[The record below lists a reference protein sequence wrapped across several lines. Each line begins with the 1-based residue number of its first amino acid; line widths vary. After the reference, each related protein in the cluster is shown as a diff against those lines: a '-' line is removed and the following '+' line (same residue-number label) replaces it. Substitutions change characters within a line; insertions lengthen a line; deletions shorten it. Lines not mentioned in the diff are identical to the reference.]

1 MPFDL
6 DERYVQAAEQALGA
20 SFPTTYRLAM
30 MSSNGGTVATESDD
44 WELYPIADD
53 SDRKRLAR
61 TPMAS
66 SPRRSAQE
74 HGADFHQAQFRWA
87 ATAKVTRSSFSRVK
101 KGLVR
106 RSSSGDMRRVSRSV
120 SLTTSP
126 PL

>member
-6 DERYVQAAEQALGA
+6 DECYVQAAEQALGV
-20 SFPTTYRLAM
+20 SFPTTYRLALM
-30 MSSNGGTVATESDD
+30 RSNGGTVATEIDD

-53 SDRKRLAR
+53 SA
-61 TPMAS
+61 PSVAS

-74 HGADFHQAQFRWA
+74 YGADFHQVQFRWA
-87 ATAKVTRSSFSRVK
+87 ATAKVTRSSFSRVE

-106 RSSSGDMRRVSRSV
+106 RSSSGDMRRVSWSV

>member
-6 DERYVQAAEQALGA
+6 DKRYVRAAEQALGV

-30 MSSNGGTVATESDD
+30 MRSNGGTVATESDD

-53 SDRKRLAR
+53 SDRRRLAR
-61 TPMAS
+61 TLNGVV
-66 SPRRSAQE
+66 PRRSAQE

-87 ATAKVTRSSFSRVK
+87 ATAKVTRSSFSRVE

-106 RSSSGDMRRVSRSV
+106 RSSYGDMRRVSWSA
-120 SLTTSP
+120 SPTTSP
-126 PL
+126 PS